1 MKGFKLLIGKF
12 ELWILETSYGPKLS
26 ENSVGV
32 GAHDDTDHEIHLT
45 IYDEGVRTPRSDIN
59 AGFHNSLSST
69 ISTRC
74 ELFLWIWFPASFP
87 ITHNCC
93 RSHNTHYWRR
103 FLSFLFR
110 SSLYTPSLCIYIAPL
125 ASLFRFAYLLL
136 PQSAC
141 NRPTPNVCIT
151 TAVNTNLW
159 WNGCSA
165 LIFNYVSLY

>member
-1 MKGFKLLIGKF
+1 MKLGHPAEKRNWLWLTMKGFKLLIGKF
-12 ELWILETSYGPKLS
+12 ELWILKTSYGPKLS
-26 ENSVGV
+26 GSSVGV
-32 GAHDDTDHEIHLT
+32 GVHDDTDHEIHLT
-45 IYDEGVRTPRSDIN
+45 IYDEGVRTPRSDIK

-110 SSLYTPSLCIYIAPL
+110 RSLYSPLFVFILPRLLPSFDLPIFFSHNPL
-125 ASLFRFAYLLL
+125 ATGLHPTFA
-136 PQSAC
+136 
-141 NRPTPNVCIT
+141 
-151 TAVNTNLW
+151 
-159 WNGCSA
+159 
-165 LIFNYVSLY
+165 